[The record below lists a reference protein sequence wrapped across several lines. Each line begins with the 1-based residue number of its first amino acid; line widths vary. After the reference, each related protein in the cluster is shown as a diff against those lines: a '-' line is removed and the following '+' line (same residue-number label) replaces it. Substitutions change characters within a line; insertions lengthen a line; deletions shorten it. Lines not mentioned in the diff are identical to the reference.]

1 MSKPQIQGVPAAR
14 LLELLQG
21 FAGKQVLL
29 FGDLIADVF
38 IFGEISRISREAPIL
53 ILDHQQTRVVPGGC
67 ANSVNNLSA
76 LGGQAMPVGVLGGDE
91 HGRALVAIF
100 DEKGVPTDGIL
111 RIKGHHTTSKTRVS
125 AGSRHVKRQQV
136 VRVDREE
143 PFSYD
148 VAQRARVRGIFDE
161 LLRQADAVLI
171 SDYGQGAV
179 DRELAGHLIG
189 TARQAALPVTL
200 DSRWDLLAYP
210 GVSAATPN
218 EPELE
223 GIFDE
228 RVNGDLERVAELG
241 GELRR
246 RIAAEAVVVTRGE
259 DGMVLVE
266 ADGFRQ
272 IHSHGDGE
280 VADVTGAGDT
290 VISTFTLALAAGGTY
305 YEAALLSNLAGGL
318 VVKKWGT
325 ATVSLDELEGA
336 VRLEAGL

>member
-1 MSKPQIQGVPAAR
+1 MSEPKIQGVDAAR

-21 FAGKQVLL
+21 FRGKKVLL

-38 IFGEISRISREAPIL
+38 IYGEISRISREAPIL
-53 ILDHQQTRVVPGGC
+53 ILDHKQTRVVPGGC

-76 LGGQAMPVGVLGGDE
+76 LGGAALPVGVLGADE
-91 HGRALVAIF
+91 HGRSLIDIF

-111 RIKGHHTTSKTRVS
+111 SVEGHDTTSKTRVS
-125 AGSRHVKRQQV
+125 AGSRHVKQQQV

-148 VAQRARVRGIFDE
+148 EIQRARVREILDSRVG
-161 LLRQADAVLI
+161 QVDAVMI

-179 DRELAGHLIG
+179 DRELAAHLIK
-189 TARQAALPVTL
+189 TARAAGLPVTL
-200 DSRWDLLAYP
+200 DSRWGLLSYP

-223 GIFDE
+223 EIFGEKAEGDVD
-228 RVNGDLERVAELG
+228 RVARMGGDLRSKLD
-241 GELRR
+241 
-246 RIAAEAVVVTRGE
+246 AEAVLVTRGGE
-259 DGMVLVE
+259 GMVLVDG
-266 ADGFRQ
+266 DGFRR
-272 IHSHGDGE
+272 ILAHDDGE

-290 VISTFTLALAAGGTY
+290 VISTFTLALASGGSY

-325 ATVSLDELEGA
+325 ATVSPDELEGA
-336 VRLEAGL
+336 VRFEAGL

>member
-1 MSKPQIQGVPAAR
+1 MNEPMIQGVEGER
-14 LLELLQG
+14 LLQLLQG
-21 FAGKQVLL
+21 FSGKKVLL

-38 IFGEISRISREAPIL
+38 IHGEISRISREAPIL

-67 ANSVNNLSA
+67 ANSVNNLNA
-76 LGGQAMPVGVLGGDE
+76 LGGMALPVGVLGADE
-91 HGRALVAIF
+91 FGLSLIGIF

-111 RIKGHHTTSKTRVS
+111 SVEGHHTTSKTRVS

-143 PFSYD
+143 PFRYD
-148 VAQRARVRGIFDE
+148 DDQRALARQIIDARVG
-161 LLRQADAVLI
+161 QVDAVLI

-179 DRELAGHLIG
+179 DHELAGYLIA
-189 TARQAALPVTL
+189 TARGAGLPVTL
-200 DSRWDLLAYP
+200 DSRWHLLSFP

-223 GIFDE
+223 SIFQE
-228 RVNGDLERVAELG
+228 RVNGDLARVAELG
-241 GELRR
+241 GDLRGKLK
-246 RIAAEAVVVTRGE
+246 AEAVLVTRGG

-266 ADGFRQ
+266 DGRFRQ
-272 IHSHGDGE
+272 INSHGDGE

-290 VISTFTLALAAGGTY
+290 VISTFTLALAAGGSY

-325 ATVSLDELEGA
+325 ATVGIEELEGA

>member
-1 MSKPQIQGVPAAR
+1 MSDPEIQGVPAAR
-14 LLELLQG
+14 LLELLRG
-21 FAGKQVLL
+21 VAGKQVLL

-38 IFGEISRISREAPIL
+38 IYGEISRISREAPIL

-76 LGGQAMPVGVLGGDE
+76 LGGQALPVGVLGGDE
-91 HGRALVAIF
+91 HGRALVGIF

-111 RIKGHHTTSKTRVS
+111 RVAGHHTTSKTRVS

-143 PFSYD
+143 PFAYD
-148 VAQRARVRGIFDE
+148 AGQRDRVRGIFDE
-161 LLRQADAVLI
+161 RLPQVDAVLI

-179 DRELAGHLIG
+179 DRELAAHLIG
-189 TARQAALPVTL
+189 EARRAGLPVTL

-246 RIAAEAVVVTRGE
+246 RIDAEAVLVTRGE

-266 ADGFRQ
+266 PDGFRQ

-290 VISTFTLALAAGGTY
+290 VISTFTLALAAGGSY

>member
-1 MSKPQIQGVPAAR
+1 MSEPQIQGVEGRR
-14 LLELLQG
+14 LLQLLEG
-21 FAGKQVLL
+21 FPGKKVLL

-53 ILDHQQTRVVPGGC
+53 ILDHKQTRVVPGGC

-76 LGGQAMPVGVLGGDE
+76 LGGKPLPVGVLGADE
-91 HGRALVAIF
+91 HGRSLVGIF

-111 RIKGHHTTSKTRVS
+111 SVEGHHTTSKTRVS

-143 PFSYD
+143 PFIYD
-148 VAQRARVRGIFDE
+148 EDRRDRVRTVIDKRVG
-161 LLRQADAVLI
+161 QVDAVMI

-179 DRELAGHLIG
+179 DRELAGHLIR
-189 TARQAALPVTL
+189 TARAAGLPVTL

-223 GIFDE
+223 SIFEEQADGDVE
-228 RVNGDLERVAELG
+228 LVTRMGGDLRQKL
-241 GELRR
+241 
-246 RIAAEAVVVTRGE
+246 AAEAVLVTRGG

-266 ADGFRQ
+266 EDGFRRL
-272 IHSHGDGE
+272 HSHGDGE

-290 VISTFTLALAAGGTY
+290 VISTFTLALASGASY

-325 ATVSLDELEGA
+325 ATVGLDELEGA
-336 VRLEAGL
+336 VRFEAGL